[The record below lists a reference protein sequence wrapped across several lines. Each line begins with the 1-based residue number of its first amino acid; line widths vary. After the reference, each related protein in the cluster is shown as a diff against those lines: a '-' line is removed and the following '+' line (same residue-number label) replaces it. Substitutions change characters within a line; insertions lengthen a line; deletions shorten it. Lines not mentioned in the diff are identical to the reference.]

1 MDGFSTIKTM
11 ETNVLSFIASSV
23 KLLISHAEEKG
34 VAINVDLGPH
44 PDLSTS
50 HLLFGDITAECDA
63 NQHSGI
69 SDSLLNEKP
78 LSSYLNTGDYI
89 DIDSQRVGQVFRSM
103 LANAI
108 RYSPSGGIVQLKE
121 RKIVR

>member
-1 MDGFSTIKTM
+1 M
-11 ETNVLSFIASSV
+11 
-23 KLLISHAEEKG
+23 
-34 VAINVDLGPH
+34 
-44 PDLSTS
+44 
-50 HLLFGDITAECDA
+50 LFGDITAECDA

-108 RYSPSGGIVQLKE
+108 RYSPSGGIVQLNATFVFEEQKANEHAGNKVCNRWFHVHISLIKE
-121 RKIVR
+121 QKPL